1 MKPPQK
7 PSLDE
12 LLRENLELRTQLEE
26 CQETLRAIREGEV
39 DAVIVTGSKGEQVFS
54 LVSEDSVYR
63 LIVETMKEAAFT
75 LAFDGSILY
84 CNAQFGDFVKRPLDK
99 IIGRPLAEFV
109 APVDAAAARSLL
121 HDVRGEPTKRRL
133 VLMDS
138 EKRLVPVHISASLL
152 NQPESVSICV
162 VATDLRELENSTELI
177 QQLRRQQE
185 ALRDSESRFKAVFLS
200 SQDALLIADNNAVYT
215 EANPAAALIL
225 GLPVEEIIGSHV
237 AKFALK
243 DYDFAPVWRRFV
255 QDGCAAYETKLLRGD
270 GEIRDIECTWVANI
284 QPGRHLSVV
293 RDITDRKRNQEELI
307 KTARELERSNS
318 DLEQFAY
325 AASHDL
331 QEPLRMVSGF
341 LNLLS
346 QRYGPKLDKEAGEYI
361 AFAVDGAIRMRRM
374 ITDLL
379 AYSRVGTKGWKPT
392 MIDSGDVIEYAK
404 ANLRA
409 QIEETNATIE
419 HQNLPMVFADAAQMH
434 QLFQNLIGNALKFRH
449 PDRRAVVRIS
459 AKKEDSEWVFSVA
472 DNGIGMDPL
481 QTDRIFMLFQRL
493 HQRGKYEGS
502 GIGLAM
508 CKKIVERH
516 GGRIWATSAPGEGT
530 TISFTIPE
538 SQER

>member
-1 MKPPQK
+1 
-7 PSLDE
+7 
-12 LLRENLELRTQLEE
+12 
-26 CQETLRAIREGEV
+26 
-39 DAVIVTGSKGEQVFS
+39 
-54 LVSEDSVYR
+54 
-63 LIVETMKEAAFT
+63 
-75 LAFDGSILY
+75 
-84 CNAQFGDFVKRPLDK
+84 
-99 IIGRPLAEFV
+99 
-109 APVDAAAARSLL
+109 
-121 HDVRGEPTKRRL
+121 
-133 VLMDS
+133 
-138 EKRLVPVHISASLL
+138 
-152 NQPESVSICV
+152 
-162 VATDLRELENSTELI
+162 
-177 QQLRRQQE
+177 
-185 ALRDSESRFKAVFLS
+185 
-200 SQDALLIADNNAVYT
+200 
-215 EANPAAALIL
+215 
-225 GLPVEEIIGSHV
+225 
-237 AKFALK
+237 
-243 DYDFAPVWRRFV
+243 
-255 QDGCAAYETKLLRGD
+255 
-270 GEIRDIECTWVANI
+270 
-284 QPGRHLSVV
+284 
-293 RDITDRKRNQEELI
+293 
-307 KTARELERSNS
+307 
-318 DLEQFAY
+318 
-325 AASHDL
+325 
-331 QEPLRMVSGF
+331 MVSGF